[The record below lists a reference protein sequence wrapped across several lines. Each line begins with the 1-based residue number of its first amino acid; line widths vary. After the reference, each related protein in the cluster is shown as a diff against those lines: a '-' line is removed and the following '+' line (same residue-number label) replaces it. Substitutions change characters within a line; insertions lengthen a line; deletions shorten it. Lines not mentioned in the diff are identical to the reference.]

1 MHTLM
6 FAESRRLQADI
17 ERLRRAMPFLARP
30 HGLRQRA
37 RSAFITQLHAYK
49 CDRLEE
55 VREAIAREPDPTPAP
70 AWTD

>member
-17 ERLRRAMPFLARP
+17 DRLRRTMPSMTRHA
-30 HGLRQRA
+30 GLRQRA
-37 RSAFITQLHAYK
+37 RFAFITQLHAYK

-55 VREAIAREPDPTPAP
+55 VREAIARGPDQTA
-70 AWTD
+70 ATARTD